1 MSKKKVFLAV
11 AMIGLILTTSA
22 CGKKTKKNENNNNG
36 QQNVVSPTP
45 TGPIAN
51 TNTGVINETV
61 IDGLKID
68 NISLISENG
77 AATFSATITNT
88 NAQDVYVRSLS
99 VIMKDANGVEITT
112 IPGFVGS
119 TLEPNQ
125 SYTITTNKYMD
136 ITTVASIEYIIN
148 R

>member
-1 MSKKKVFLAV
+1 MSKKKVILAV

-22 CGKKTKKNENNNNG
+22 CGKKAKKTENNNG
-36 QQNVVSPTP
+36 QQNIVSPTP

-88 NAQDVYVRSLS
+88 TEQAVYVRSLS
-99 VIMKDANGVEITT
+99 VIMKDSNGVEVTT
-112 IPGFVGS
+112 IPGFIGS

-125 SYTITTNKYMD
+125 SYTVTTNKYMD
-136 ITTVASIEYIIN
+136 ITSVASIEYVIN